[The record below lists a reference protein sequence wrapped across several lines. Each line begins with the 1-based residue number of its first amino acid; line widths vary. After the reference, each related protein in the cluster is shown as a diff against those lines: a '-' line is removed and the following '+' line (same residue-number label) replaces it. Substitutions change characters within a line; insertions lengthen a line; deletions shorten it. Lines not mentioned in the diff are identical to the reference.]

1 MFLSRFYAFLQVHTA
16 KLHLVQHLA
25 LALLAHRLPT
35 KQGGQTHIASWAHT
49 VLTGAANG
57 ALGLVSLHHLGNI
70 STALDVVDANTNR
83 ARGVRATS
91 LACVLA
97 DLSHNLGANRAGD
110 CDVAVNVLD
119 IDGRTSWVLVEL
131 DLGVIRNTL
140 GRLDDVLALG
150 GLHDDTTL

>member
-1 MFLSRFYAFLQVHTA
+1 MFLSGFYAFLQVHTSQF
-16 KLHLVQHLA
+16 HLVEHLT
-25 LALLAHRLPT
+25 LTLLAHRLPT
-35 KQGGQTHIASWAHT
+35 KQSGQTHVWAWAHEMLPWT
-49 VLTGAANG
+49 TNA
-57 ALGLVSLHHLGNI
+57 ALGGIALHHLGNI

>member
-25 LALLAHRLPT
+25 LALLAHGLAA
-35 KQGGQTHIASWAHT
+35 KQGGQTHVRAWAHH
-49 VLTGAANG
+49 VLPWAANG

-83 ARGVRATS
+83 ARGVLSAS